1 MTNSQGYNPFNSSI
15 AQGRASQN
23 LPKRSSKPDFCNFEQ
38 KATIDVESLVKSI
51 LCICHKCDG
60 ALVPEERCLVCHR
73 VSMRKCVSCGN
84 EIPMNIHQSCENLVL
99 FSNMIKTKY
108 HLSKNEAKN

>member
-15 AQGRASQN
+15 DQGRKNQN
-23 LPKRSSKPDFCNFEQ
+23 LPEISSKPDFCNFEQ
-38 KATIDVESLVKSI
+38 VAVDVDTLVKNI

-60 ALVPEERCLVCHR
+60 ALVPEDRCPVCHR
-73 VSMRKCVSCGN
+73 ISMRKCISCGN

-99 FSNMIKTKY
+99 FSSMIKNKY
-108 HLSKNEAKN
+108 HLSKKGTPN